1 VALQSL
7 TRPCRQQRQFDFAR
21 LDQSCLSALVED
33 SRSCDRYVI
42 RLFPDKQQ
50 VWVQPSTAAG
60 NVTLLAFAADRRAAA
75 ALLLQL
81 SAGRAAI
88 RACERSG
95 ERRNVRSPLTPVSIT
110 PLTAPLRSHAP
121 AAIDRCL
128 LPAGLTAA
136 NPPHAAA
143 AVDSCGRQTD
153 GQPTVK

>member
-1 VALQSL
+1 MG
-7 TRPCRQQRQFDFAR
+7 
-21 LDQSCLSALVED
+21 
-33 SRSCDRYVI
+33 
-42 RLFPDKQQ
+42 
-50 VWVQPSTAAG
+50 WVGLGHTKWTHGQ
-60 NVTLLAFAADRRAAA
+60 LCADRRAAA

-121 AAIDRCL
+121 AAIDRYL
-128 LPAGLTAA
+128 LPAELTTA

-153 GQPTVK
+153 GHPTVTQTRVRILCGRRRYRLLSVNAHENKTLQSISAACGHAVHLSGIHN